1 MDSNPTNAAASIGDL
16 NIQGGTFDFGSS
28 STTVTGNITNDGTIT
43 GGSGTVT
50 MAASGD
56 QTISG
61 TGAVNFNN
69 LTVNKSSGNLI
80 LSSATNVGSTLT
92 MTKGNIVNSQPLV
105 LGSSSASPGTLSHS
119 SGVITGEFRK
129 YFANQT
135 GSTFLPIGT
144 SSNMRDVTVNF
155 TSAPGSNQYLTA
167 SYVAGAPTLQNG
179 SDYTG
184 LPLTTDD
191 GQLIQNYSEDGYW
204 VINPTGDDYN
214 STINSASYTIDL
226 HCKNLTVQ
234 PSDVSKVRIIKS
246 AGSNTAGSHH
256 ASWTGLTNQ
265 STSGS
270 ASDFTVT
277 GTSTGFS
284 FFGAGSDDGNA
295 LPVELV
301 SFSGACNDGVVELI
315 WETASE
321 YNSSH
326 FDVENSRD
334 GITWDVVKTIEAEG
348 FSTELVEYNYNDI
361 NAHGGDNYYRL
372 TQVDI
377 DGTSKIYDVINVSCS
392 QTTSG
397 YFSIFPNPSSG
408 SFQVML
414 NNSDIVGQ
422 AEMNIVDTKGNRVFM
437 KSINVKTGI
446 NMFVINENLAPGI
459 YYVSV
464 KNGDKTTTVLKH
476 SVK

>member
-1 MDSNPTNAAASIGDL
+1 MEG
-16 NIQGGTFDFGSS
+16 
-28 STTVTGNITNDGTIT
+28 
-43 GGSGTVT
+43 
-50 MAASGD
+50 SGD

-80 LSSATNVGSTLT
+80 LSSTTNVGSTLT

-135 GSTFLPIGT
+135 GSTFFPIGT

-167 SYVAGAPTLQNG
+167 SYVAGTPTLQDG

-348 FSTELVEYNYNDI
+348 FSTELIVYNYNDI

-377 DGTSKIYDVINVSCS
+377 DGTSKTYDVINVSCS

-437 KSINVKTGI
+437 KSIDVKTGI

-459 YYVSV
+459 YYVSI